1 MDATAIDKIFKGGE
15 TMALSKHGT
24 EIPTEQRDLLATL
37 VVLRGD
43 VMAEG
48 DKLLGRGRDLIQREV
63 LWFNRNGHLDKGDKI
78 MEGGVR

>member
-15 TMALSKHGT
+15 TMTLSKHGT

-37 VVLRGD
+37 VALRGD

-48 DKLLGRGRDLIQREV
+48 DKLLGRGRDLIQRDRCARV
-63 LWFNRNGHLDKGDKI
+63 LAKRAEPSVLPI
-78 MEGGVR
+78 AAPL